1 MSWSRYE
8 PSYNTARTEPNMA
21 KSADMTYLT
30 NYVLIGTD
38 CKLAFWCVC
47 VCKSPIP
54 ALSPFIKLFDGASAS
69 SLVNTILCKE
79 NIILGLILRGQ
90 KANTR
95 SQKISYLINAIEVS
109 RWSSNKWGI

>member
-1 MSWSRYE
+1 MSCTTIQKVRE
-8 PSYNTARTEPNMA
+8 SYMA

-38 CKLAFWCVC
+38 CKLAFCRVSMS
-47 VCKSPIP
+47 VCKCPIP

-69 SLVNTILCKE
+69 SSVNTILHKE
-79 NIILGLILRGQ
+79 NIILGLILCGQ

-95 SQKISYLINAIEVS
+95 WQIQLSYSCGYSEGC
-109 RWSSNKWGI
+109 SSSK